1 MNQTSLNRRPIT
13 INALC
18 HPSETPSNMTESP
31 YTLTHQDK
39 ATSARVGKIQTARGV
54 VNTPIFMPVGTRGT
68 VKACTPETL
77 SEQIQAEIILANT
90 YHLYLR
96 PGHEIVHE
104 AGGLHSFMGWHRPIL
119 TDSGGFQ
126 VFSLGPLRK
135 ITEEGV
141 AFRSTIDGTEHFI
154 SPERSIEIQNA
165 LGADIIMAFDECPAL
180 PNDYTYLKDS
190 MEMTLRW
197 AERCRKAHQHPD
209 QMLFGIVQG
218 GMERDLRQAS
228 IDGTVSIGFPGYAIG
243 GLSVGEEKDLMYETL
258 AYVAPRLPEAKPRY
272 LMGVGTPEDL
282 VYGVR
287 CGVDMFDCVMPT
299 RNARNGSLFTTAG
312 IIRIRNTKYK
322 NDFSP
327 LDAACTCYTC
337 QNFTRA
343 YLRHLH
349 IENEIL
355 GSQLHTLHNLHFYVS
370 LMRGIRRA
378 ICDGS
383 FAALADN
390 GPDIGQFVKLG
401 QPMEVGFGGKS
412 SESGF

>member
-1 MNQTSLNRRPIT
+1 MS
-13 INALC
+13 
-18 HPSETPSNMTESP
+18 ESP
-31 YTLTHQDK
+31 YTLIHQDRNS
-39 ATSARVGKIQTARGV
+39 AARVGKVQTAHGT

-77 SEQIQAEIILANT
+77 SEQIRAEIILANT

-96 PGHEIVHE
+96 PGQEIVQE
-104 AGGLHSFMGWHRPIL
+104 TGGLHSFMGWHRPIL

-126 VFSLGPLRK
+126 VFSLGPLRT

-180 PNDYTYLKDS
+180 PNEYTYLKNS

-197 AERCRKAHQHPD
+197 AARCKEAHRHPD
-209 QMLFGIVQG
+209 QLLFGIVQG
-218 GMERDLRQAS
+218 GMERDLREAS
-228 IDGTVSIGFPGYAIG
+228 VDATVSIDFPGYAIG

-258 AYVAPRLPEAKPRY
+258 AYVVPLLPEGKPRY

-322 NDFSP
+322 RDFAP
-327 LDAACTCYTC
+327 LDAECTCYTC
-337 QNFTRA
+337 RNFTRA

-349 IENEIL
+349 VENEIL
-355 GSQLHTLHNLHFYVS
+355 GSQLHTLHNLHFYIS

-378 ICDGS
+378 ICDGN
-383 FAALADN
+383 FAALADS
-390 GPDIGQFVKLG
+390 GPDISALVKLG
-401 QPMEVGFGGKS
+401 QSVDDAIY
-412 SESGF
+412 

>member
-1 MNQTSLNRRPIT
+1 MVQHS
-13 INALC
+13 
-18 HPSETPSNMTESP
+18 
-31 YTLTHQDK
+31 YTLIHQDTS
-39 ATSARVGKIQTARGV
+39 TSARVGKLHTSHGV
-54 VNTPIFMPVGTRGT
+54 VNSPIFMPVGTRGT
-68 VKACTPETL
+68 VKACTPQML
-77 SEQIQAEIILANT
+77 SDQIQAEIILANT

-96 PGHEIVHE
+96 PGHETVHD
-104 AGGLHSFMGWHRPIL
+104 AGGLHRFMGWQRPIL

-126 VFSLGPLRK
+126 VFSLGSLRT

-141 AFRSTIDGTEHFI
+141 TFRSTIDGTEHFI

-180 PNDYTYLKDS
+180 PNDYMYLKNS

-197 AERCRKAHQHPD
+197 AARCKAAHQNPN
-209 QMLFGIVQG
+209 QLLFGIVQG
-218 GMERDLRQAS
+218 GMEQDLRQTS
-228 IDGTVSIGFPGYAIG
+228 VTETVSIGFPGYAIG
-243 GLSVGEEKDLMYETL
+243 GLSVGEEKALMYETL
-258 AYVAPRLPEAKPRY
+258 AHTAPLLPDEKPRY

-287 CGVDMFDCVMPT
+287 CGIDMFDCVMPT

-312 IIRIRNTKYK
+312 IVRIKNAKYSR
-322 NDFSP
+322 DFAP
-327 LDAACTCYTC
+327 LDPACTCYTC

-349 IENEIL
+349 VENEIL
-355 GSQLHTLHNLHFYVS
+355 GSQLHTLHNLHFYLS

-383 FAALADN
+383 FAALSD
-390 GPDIGQFVKLG
+390 GEPDIGGLVKLG
-401 QPMEVGFGGKS
+401 QPLNRTHVNQPNT
-412 SESGF
+412 

>member
-1 MNQTSLNRRPIT
+1 
-13 INALC
+13 
-18 HPSETPSNMTESP
+18 MTEHS
-31 YTLTHQDK
+31 YTLIHQDPS
-39 ATSARVGKIQTARGV
+39 TSARVGKLHTAQGD

-68 VKACTPETL
+68 VKACTPQIL

-96 PGHEIVHE
+96 PGHEIVRE
-104 AGGLHSFMGWHRPIL
+104 AGGLHRFMGWQRPIL

-126 VFSLGPLRK
+126 VFSLGRLRT

-141 AFRSTIDGTEHFI
+141 TFRSTIDGTEHFI

-165 LGADIIMAFDECPAL
+165 LGADIIMAFDECPEL
-180 PNDYTYLKDS
+180 PNAYAYLENS

-197 AERCRKAHQHPD
+197 AVRCKEAHQNPN
-209 QMLFGIVQG
+209 QLLFGIVQG
-218 GMERDLRQAS
+218 GMERNLRQAS
-228 IDGTVSIGFPGYAIG
+228 VEGTVSIGFPGYAIG

-258 AYVAPRLPEAKPRY
+258 AYTAPLLPVEKPRY

-287 CGVDMFDCVMPT
+287 CGIDMFDCVMPT

-312 IIRIRNTKYK
+312 IVRIRNSKYSR
-322 NDFSP
+322 DFTP
-327 LDAACTCYTC
+327 LDSACTCYTC

-349 IENEIL
+349 VENEIL
-355 GSQLHTLHNLHFYVS
+355 GSQLHTLHNLHFYLS

-383 FAALADN
+383 FGALAA
-390 GPDIGQFVKLG
+390 GEPDIRALVKLG
-401 QPMEVGFGGKS
+401 QS
-412 SESGF
+412 AQ

>member
-1 MNQTSLNRRPIT
+1 MSQ
-13 INALC
+13 
-18 HPSETPSNMTESP
+18 SP
-31 YTLTHQDK
+31 YTFIHQDTNS
-39 ATSARVGKIQTARGV
+39 AARVGKLQTAHGT

-77 SEQIQAEIILANT
+77 SDQIRAEIILANT

-96 PGHEIVHE
+96 PGHEIVQE
-104 AGGLHSFMGWHRPIL
+104 TGGLHSFMGWHRPIL

-126 VFSLGPLRK
+126 VFSLGPLRT

-180 PNDYTYLKDS
+180 PNEYTYLKNS

-197 AERCRKAHQHPD
+197 AARCKEAHRHRD
-209 QMLFGIVQG
+209 QLLFGIVQG
-218 GMERDLRQAS
+218 GMERDLRQESVDA
-228 IDGTVSIGFPGYAIG
+228 TVSIGFPGYAIG

-258 AYVAPRLPEAKPRY
+258 AYLAPLLPEDKPRY

-287 CGVDMFDCVMPT
+287 CGIDMFDCVMPT

-322 NDFSP
+322 RDFAP
-327 LDAACTCYTC
+327 LDPECTCYTC
-337 QNFTRA
+337 RNFTRA

-378 ICDGS
+378 ICDGN
-383 FAALADN
+383 FAALADS
-390 GPDIGQFVKLG
+390 GPDIGALVKLG
-401 QPMEVGFGGKS
+401 QSRGK
-412 SESGF
+412 

>member
-1 MNQTSLNRRPIT
+1 MAQHS
-13 INALC
+13 
-18 HPSETPSNMTESP
+18 
-31 YTLTHQDK
+31 YTLIHQDTS
-39 ATSARVGKIQTARGV
+39 TSARVGKLHTTHGV

-68 VKACTPETL
+68 VKACTPQML
-77 SEQIQAEIILANT
+77 SDQIQAEIILANT

-96 PGHEIVHE
+96 PGHETVYE
-104 AGGLHSFMGWHRPIL
+104 AGGLHRFMGWQRPIL

-126 VFSLGPLRK
+126 VFSLGSLRT

-141 AFRSTIDGTEHFI
+141 TFRSTIDGTEHFI

-180 PNDYTYLKDS
+180 PNDYTYLKNS

-197 AERCRKAHQHPD
+197 AARCKAAHQNPN
-209 QMLFGIVQG
+209 QLLFGIVQG

-228 IDGTVSIGFPGYAIG
+228 VEETVSIGFPGYAIG

-258 AYVAPRLPEAKPRY
+258 AYTAPLLPAEKPRY
-272 LMGVGTPEDL
+272 LMGVGTPADL

-287 CGVDMFDCVMPT
+287 CGIDMFDCVMPT

-312 IIRIRNTKYK
+312 IVRIRNSKYSR
-322 NDFSP
+322 DFGP
-327 LDAACTCYTC
+327 LDPACTCYTC

-349 IENEIL
+349 VENEIL

-383 FAALADN
+383 FAALSE
-390 GPDIGQFVKLG
+390 GEPDIGGLVKLG
-401 QPMEVGFGGKS
+401 QPIA
-412 SESGF
+412 

>member
-1 MNQTSLNRRPIT
+1 
-13 INALC
+13 
-18 HPSETPSNMTESP
+18 MTQHV
-31 YTLTHQDK
+31 YTLIHQDK
-39 ATSARVGKIQTARGV
+39 ATSARIGKLWTAHGD

-68 VKACTPETL
+68 VKACTPEML
-77 SEQIQAEIILANT
+77 SDQIQAEIILANT

-96 PGHEIVHE
+96 PGHETVQE
-104 AGGLHSFMGWHRPIL
+104 AGGLHAFMGWQRPIL

-126 VFSLGPLRK
+126 VFSLGPLRT

-141 AFRSTIDGTEHFI
+141 AFRSTIDGSEHFI

-180 PNDYTYLKDS
+180 PNDYAYLKNS

-197 AERCRKAHQHPD
+197 AARCKAAHRNTNQL
-209 QMLFGIVQG
+209 LFGIAQG

-228 IDGTVSIGFPGYAIG
+228 VEETVSIGFPGYAVG

-258 AYVAPRLPEAKPRY
+258 AYTAPLLPADKPRY

-287 CGVDMFDCVMPT
+287 CGIDMFDCVMPT

-312 IIRIRNTKYK
+312 IVRIRNSKYSR
-322 NDFSP
+322 DFSP
-327 LDAACTCYTC
+327 LDPECSCYTC

-349 IENEIL
+349 VENEIL

-383 FAALADN
+383 FGALAD
-390 GPDIGQFVKLG
+390 GEPDIRALVKLG
-401 QPMEVGFGGKS
+401 NLLKQ
-412 SESGF
+412 

>member
-1 MNQTSLNRRPIT
+1 
-13 INALC
+13 
-18 HPSETPSNMTESP
+18 MTQSP
-31 YTLTHQDK
+31 YTLIHQDRNS
-39 ATSARVGKIQTARGV
+39 AARVGKVQTAHGT

-77 SEQIQAEIILANT
+77 SEQIRAEIILANT

-96 PGHEIVHE
+96 PGHEIVQE
-104 AGGLHSFMGWHRPIL
+104 TGGLHSFMGWHRPIL

-126 VFSLGPLRK
+126 VFSLGPLRT

-165 LGADIIMAFDECPAL
+165 LGADVIMAFDECPAL
-180 PNDYTYLKDS
+180 PNEYTYLKNS

-197 AERCRKAHQHPD
+197 AARCKEAHRHPD
-209 QMLFGIVQG
+209 QLLFGIVQG

-228 IDGTVSIGFPGYAIG
+228 VDATVSIGFPGYAIG

-258 AYVAPRLPEAKPRY
+258 AYVAPLLPEDKPRY

-287 CGVDMFDCVMPT
+287 CGIDMFDCVMPT

-312 IIRIRNTKYK
+312 IIRIRNSKYK
-322 NDFSP
+322 RDFSP
-327 LDAACTCYTC
+327 LDPECTCYTC
-337 QNFTRA
+337 RNFTRA

-378 ICDGS
+378 ICDGN
-383 FAALADN
+383 FAALADS
-390 GPDIGQFVKLG
+390 GPDISALVKLG
-401 QPMEVGFGGKS
+401 QPED
-412 SESGF
+412 E

>member
-1 MNQTSLNRRPIT
+1 MGQHSYTPI
-13 INALC
+13 
-18 HPSETPSNMTESP
+18 
-31 YTLTHQDK
+31 HQDTS
-39 ATSARVGKIQTARGV
+39 TSARVGKLNTAHGV

-68 VKACTPETL
+68 VKACTPEML
-77 SEQIQAEIILANT
+77 SDQIQAEIILANT

-96 PGHEIVHE
+96 PGHEIVQE
-104 AGGLHSFMGWHRPIL
+104 AGGLHRFMGWQRPIL

-126 VFSLGPLRK
+126 VFSLGSLRT

-141 AFRSTIDGTEHFI
+141 TFRSTIDGSEHFI

-180 PNDYTYLKDS
+180 PNDYTYLKNS

-197 AERCRKAHQHPD
+197 AARCKAAHQNPN
-209 QMLFGIVQG
+209 QLLFGIVQG

-228 IDGTVSIGFPGYAIG
+228 VEETVSIGFPGYAIG
-243 GLSVGEEKDLMYETL
+243 GLSVGEEKELMYETL
-258 AYVAPRLPEAKPRY
+258 AHTARLLPEEKPRY

-299 RNARNGSLFTTAG
+299 RNARNGSLFTTTG
-312 IIRIRNTKYK
+312 IVRIRNSKYTR
-322 NDFSP
+322 DFGP
-327 LDAACTCYTC
+327 LDPECTCYTC

-349 IENEIL
+349 VENEIL
-355 GSQLHTLHNLHFYVS
+355 GSQLHTLHNLHFYLS

-383 FAALADN
+383 FAALAD
-390 GPDIGQFVKLG
+390 GEPDIGAFVKLG
-401 QPMEVGFGGKS
+401 QSVA
-412 SESGF
+412 

>member
-1 MNQTSLNRRPIT
+1 
-13 INALC
+13 
-18 HPSETPSNMTESP
+18 MTEHS
-31 YTLTHQDK
+31 YTLIHQDPS
-39 ATSARVGKIQTARGV
+39 TSARVGKLHTAQGD

-68 VKACTPETL
+68 VKACTPQIL

-96 PGHEIVHE
+96 PGHEIVRE
-104 AGGLHSFMGWHRPIL
+104 AGGLHRFMGWQRPIL

-126 VFSLGPLRK
+126 VFSLGRLRT

-141 AFRSTIDGTEHFI
+141 TFRSTIDGTEHFI

-165 LGADIIMAFDECPAL
+165 LGADIIMAFDECPEL
-180 PNDYTYLKDS
+180 PNAYAYLENS

-197 AERCRKAHQHPD
+197 AVRCKEAHQNPN
-209 QMLFGIVQG
+209 QLLFGIVQG
-218 GMERDLRQAS
+218 GMERNLRQAS
-228 IDGTVSIGFPGYAIG
+228 VEGTVSIGFPGYAIG

-258 AYVAPRLPEAKPRY
+258 AYTAPLLPVEKPRY

-287 CGVDMFDCVMPT
+287 CGIDMFDCVMPT
-299 RNARNGSLFTTAG
+299 RNARNGSLFTTTG
-312 IIRIRNTKYK
+312 IVRIRNSKYSR
-322 NDFSP
+322 DFSP
-327 LDAACTCYTC
+327 LDSECTCYTC

-349 IENEIL
+349 VENEIL

-370 LMRGIRRA
+370 LMRGIRGA

-383 FAALADN
+383 FAALA
-390 GPDIGQFVKLG
+390 GSEPDIGALVKLG
-401 QPMEVGFGGKS
+401 QS
-412 SESGF
+412 AQ